1 MIQLHCTLANPGH
14 LFACCGLFELA
25 ARLDGPGV
33 LARFGA
39 QTFELQ
45 CRSTLLE
52 LLSALQA
59 APLEIEAGP
68 ADSEGEAE
76 PGKASPIQIGN
87 PFGLRL
93 DWWTDRRARDLK
105 VWAGTMDGPSI
116 FRSMVKAIP
125 RPQGP
130 GAIGAS
136 LLEHQAPVADAD
148 MPSKKK
154 EPFYFD
160 ARRGEHADP
169 RDIGFSP
176 NAQDL
181 RTDANPAVE
190 ALTLIGLQRFRPRP
204 AGAPRLFWYA
214 AWEEPLPLRAASV
227 AVCTPLAGVRA
238 RWFRFES
245 AFRTAQRK
253 HKAFLMAT
261 PIDGVPT

>member
-1 MIQLHCTLANPGH
+1 MIVLRCTSANPGH

-25 ARLDGPGV
+25 SRLDGPGV
-33 LARFGA
+33 LAHFGPA
-39 QTFELQ
+39 GFALQ
-45 CRSTLLE
+45 CRPTLVE
-52 LLSALQA
+52 LLRALQEGPIA
-59 APLEIEAGP
+59 PADDPLET
-68 ADSEGEAE
+68 DAE
-76 PGKASPIQIGN
+76 PGKASPIAIGGRFN
-87 PFGLRL
+87 LRL

-116 FRSMVKAIP
+116 FRSMVKAVP
-125 RPQGP
+125 LALPSGEP
-130 GAIGAS
+130 LEHG
-136 LLEHQAPVADAD
+136 LLDHQAPVADAD
-148 MPSKKK
+148 EPSKKK

-181 RTDANPAVE
+181 RTDASPAVE
-190 ALTLIGLQRFRPRP
+190 ALTLVGLQRFRPRP
-204 AGAPRLFWYA
+204 ADKPRQFTYA
-214 AWEEPLPLRAASV
+214 AWAEPLPVRAASV

-253 HKAFLMAT
+253 HKAFLMAS
-261 PIDGVPT
+261 PFDGEPT